1 MTKISLIKKGRLKVR
16 KLIYSAFVFFIVYS
30 FVVPAQEKIDLQMVQ
45 KIKYEEY
52 TNSKVMETLSYLTDV
67 YGPRLTNSPNW
78 FKAANWAKDELT
90 KLGLVNVNIEPW
102 GTFGR
107 GWSVESFSLVMT
119 EPTYD
124 RLIAYPEAW
133 TNSTNGIITGTPVL
147 MDVKDVSDLDQ
158 FKGKLKGAIVMLG
171 GETDIEKRFEAD
183 AKRLTDEDLAKLQ
196 VAPEPG
202 ARSRWADRIA
212 EYRKMRELRNKTD
225 EFLKAE
231 GVAVILKPSRGQ
243 DGTLF
248 AASGGSYKV
257 GEEGGI
263 PSFQVE
269 AEYYNRM
276 VRIIEKKNPL
286 TVQAELKTTFYDKDT
301 LGYNIIAEIPGT
313 DPKLKDQVVMLGGHF
328 DSWQSS
334 TGASDNAAGSA
345 VSMEAVR
352 ILKELG
358 VKPRRTIRIALWDG
372 EEEGLLG
379 SRGYVLKHFGDP
391 RTLEL
396 KPEQS
401 KVSGYFNYDNGS
413 GKIRG
418 IYLQGNEAVRPI
430 FEEWLKPFHDMGAS
444 TVTIRTTGG
453 TDHLSFDAIGIPGFQ
468 FIQDPLD
475 YSTRVH
481 HSNMDNF
488 DHASKS
494 DLMQSAIIMASF
506 VYNTAMRDE
515 MLPRKPLVKQTS
527 RF

>member
-1 MTKISLIKKGRLKVR
+1 M
-16 KLIYSAFVFFIVYS
+16 
-30 FVVPAQEKIDLQMVQ
+30 
-45 KIKYEEY
+45 
-52 TNSKVMETLSYLTDV
+52 
-67 YGPRLTNSPNW
+67 
-78 FKAANWAKDELT
+78 
-90 KLGLVNVNIEPW
+90 
-102 GTFGR
+102 
-107 GWSVESFSLVMT
+107 
-119 EPTYD
+119 
-124 RLIAYPEAW
+124 
-133 TNSTNGIITGTPVL
+133 
-147 MDVKDVSDLDQ
+147 
-158 FKGKLKGAIVMLG
+158 
-171 GETDIEKRFEAD
+171 
-183 AKRLTDEDLAKLQ
+183 
-196 VAPEPG
+196 
-202 ARSRWADRIA
+202 
-212 EYRKMRELRNKTD
+212 
-225 EFLKAE
+225 
-231 GVAVILKPSRGQ
+231 
-243 DGTLF
+243 
-248 AASGGSYKV
+248 
-257 GEEGGI
+257 
-263 PSFQVE
+263 
-269 AEYYNRM
+269 
-276 VRIIEKKNPL
+276 

-345 VSMEAVR
+345 VAIEAVR
-352 ILKELG
+352 ILKALG

-418 IYLQGNEAVRPI
+418 IYLQGNDAVRPI

-481 HSNMDNF
+481 HSNMDNY

>member
-1 MTKISLIKKGRLKVR
+1 MNLRFKSFL
-16 KLIYSAFVFFIVYS
+16 FFILFLFISVS
-30 FVVPAQEKIDLQMVQ
+30 AQESTDLRMIQ
-45 KIKYEEY
+45 KIKNEGYN
-52 TNSKVMETLSYLTDV
+52 NSHVMETLSYLTDV
-67 YGPRLTNSPNW
+67 YGPRLTNSPN
-78 FKAANWAKDELT
+78 FHEAAKWAKEELI
-90 KLGLVNVNIEPW
+90 KMGLVNVAIEPW

-107 GWSVESFSLVMT
+107 GWDLQSFSLVMT
-119 EPTYD
+119 SPDYN
-124 RLIAYPEAW
+124 RLIAFPEAW
-133 TNSTNGIITGTPVL
+133 TKSTKGVVSGAPVL
-147 MDVKDVSDLDQ
+147 MDIKDESDLAK
-158 FKGKLKGAIVMLG
+158 FKGKLKGAIVLLG
-171 GETDIEKRFEAD
+171 GERDVEKRFEAD
-183 AKRLTDEDLAKLQ
+183 SKRYTDEDLAKMEA
-196 VAPEPG
+196 APEPG

-212 EYRKMRELRNKTD
+212 EWRKMRELNNKTE

-248 AASGGSYKV
+248 SAAGGSYKKV
-257 GEEGGI
+257 EDAGI

-269 AEYYNRM
+269 IEYYNRI
-276 VRIIEKKNPL
+276 VRILEKKVPV
-286 TVQAELKTTFYDKDT
+286 TIQAELKTSFYDKD
-301 LGYNIIAEIPGT
+301 LQGHNIIAEIPGT

-328 DSWQSS
+328 DSWQAG

-345 VSMEAVR
+345 VAMEAVR
-352 ILKELG
+352 ILKALG

-372 EEEGLLG
+372 EEQGLLG
-379 SRGYVLKHFGDP
+379 SRGYVAKHFGNS

-401 KVSGYFNYDNGS
+401 KISGYFNYDNGS

-453 TDHLSFDAIGIPGFQ
+453 TDHLAFDAIGIPGFQ

-475 YSTRVH
+475 YMVRIH
-481 HSNMDNF
+481 HTNMDNY

-494 DLMQSAIIMASF
+494 DLMQSAIIMAAF

>member
-1 MTKISLIKKGRLKVR
+1 MNLRLKTTI
-16 KLIYSAFVFFIVYS
+16 LLLFVFS
-30 FVVPAQEKIDLQMVQ
+30 FSILAQENVDLQMIQ
-45 KIKYEEY
+45 KIKSEEY
-52 TNSKVMETLSYLTDV
+52 SNSKVMETLSYLTDV

-78 FKAANWAKDELT
+78 FKAANWAKEELT
-90 KLGLVNVNIEPW
+90 KLGLANVAIEPW
-102 GTFGR
+102 GTFGN
-107 GWSVESFSLVMT
+107 GWSVESFSLIMT
-119 EPTYD
+119 EPGYN
-124 RLIAYPEAW
+124 RLICYPEAW
-133 TNSTNGIITGTPVL
+133 TKSTNGVISGSPVL
-147 MDVKDVSDLDQ
+147 MDIKEVADLDQ
-158 FKGKLKGAIVMLG
+158 YKGKLKGAIVMLG
-171 GETDIEKRFEAD
+171 GETDVEKRFEVD
-183 AKRLTDEDLAKLQ
+183 AKRYTDEELLEMEK
-196 VAPEPG
+196 APEPG
-202 ARSRWADRIA
+202 GRSRYSSRYA
-212 EYRKMRELRNKTD
+212 EYRKMRELRDKIN
-225 EFLKAE
+225 EFLNTE

-263 PSFQVE
+263 ASFQVE
-269 AEYYNRM
+269 VEYYNRM
-276 VRIIEKKNPL
+276 VRVIEKKIP
-286 TVQAELKTTFYDKDT
+286 VKIEAELKTTFYNKDT
-301 LGYNIIAEIPGT
+301 QGYNIVAEIPGT
-313 DPKLKDQVVMLGGHF
+313 DPKLKDQIVMLGGHF
-328 DSWQSS
+328 DSWQAS

-345 VSMEAVR
+345 VAMEAVR
-352 ILKELG
+352 ILKALG

-372 EEEGLLG
+372 EEQGLLG

-391 RTLEL
+391 KTLEL
-396 KPEQS
+396 KPEQP

-430 FEEWLKPFHDMGAS
+430 FEEWLKPFKDMGAS

-481 HSNMDNF
+481 HSNMDNY

-494 DLMQSAIIMASF
+494 DLMQSAMIMAAF

-515 MLPRKPLVKQTS
+515 MLPRKPLVKQNS